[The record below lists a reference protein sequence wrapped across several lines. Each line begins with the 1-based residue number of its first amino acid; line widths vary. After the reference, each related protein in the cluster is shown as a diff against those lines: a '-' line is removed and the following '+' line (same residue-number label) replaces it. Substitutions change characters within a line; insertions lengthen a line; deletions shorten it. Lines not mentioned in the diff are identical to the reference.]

1 MWNSFLLLGSVIQG
15 ALHLFHLLGIIKPP
29 QRKPKPLPSKNKPF
43 LSKLKPL
50 PNKNN
55 PLLSKNKPFLRKFKP
70 LPSKNTPHPSKNKP
84 KPFPLSLKF
93 F

>member
-15 ALHLFHLLGIIKPP
+15 ALHLFHLPGIIKPLP
-29 QRKPKPLPSKNKPF
+29 SKNNPLPSKNKPF

-55 PLLSKNKPFLRKFKP
+55 PL
-70 LPSKNTPHPSKNKP
+70 PSKNNVAKTQFLFLAS
-84 KPFPLSLKF
+84 
-93 F
+93 